1 MQIAEVFLSARAFT
15 SASATGPIAARQLIF
30 CLARQGAAARFG
42 RAEGFARW
50 LSVIPEEPLAL
61 VMGGRNVMTG
71 HFKGDSLQGHVTLSL
86 TTL

>member
-1 MQIAEVFLSARAFT
+1 MLVFLSARVFHQRLRQRDQ
-15 SASATGPIAARQLIF
+15 IAARQLSI
-30 CLARQGAAARFG
+30 CPERRPWLG

-71 HFKGDSLQGHVTLSL
+71 HFKGDSLQGRVTLSL
-86 TTL
+86 TTLKS